1 MLFTTADLINVFPD
15 YQGCAS
21 DLIPI
26 KQVSTDSRKSLQQGL
41 FIPLKGD
48 HFNGHQFLSQAI
60 EQGAVAAFWSELEEV
75 PSFVPTNFPIIFV
88 QDTLE
93 ALQTLAKV
101 YREKVNPTVIGIT
114 GSNGKT
120 TTKDI
125 VASVVSTSYKTHHT
139 IGNLNNHI
147 GVPLTILSM
156 PEDTEML
163 VLEMGMNH
171 FGEIEVLT
179 KIAEPDFA
187 IITNIGES
195 HIENLGS
202 REGIAKAKA
211 EILEGLKET
220 GTFILDG
227 DEPLLEPY
235 SKGAQS
241 VSVGFHD
248 SNDFVINHLII
259 NSSMTTFSLKGSD
272 QLYQLPLLGK
282 HHAKNAGYA
291 IVLAGKL
298 GISSEF
304 ISKGLTEIKS
314 TTMRFERI
322 KGKNGVTLIND
333 AYNAS
338 PTSMVAAIEVL
349 SQLEGYENKIVVL
362 GDMYELGE
370 DEKLFHQQVG
380 ESITDTID
388 QVCTIG
394 ELAREIS
401 QATRGIESQH
411 FSDKESL
418 ISYLSKRLSS
428 QTIILVKASRGMK
441 LETVIESLL

>member
-15 YQGCAS
+15 HQGCAS
-21 DLIPI
+21 DPIPI

-48 HFNGHQFLSQAI
+48 HFDGHQFLSQAI
-60 EQGAVAAFWSELEEV
+60 EQGAVAAIWSKSEEV

-93 ALQTLAKV
+93 ALQILANV

-125 VASVVSTSYKTHHT
+125 VASIVSTSYKTHHT

-156 PEDTEML
+156 PEDTEIL

-179 KIAEPDFA
+179 KIAEPDYA

-211 EILEGLKET
+211 EILKGLKET
-220 GTFILDG
+220 GTFIFDG

-235 SKGAQS
+235 SNNAHS
-241 VSVGFHD
+241 VSVGFQD
-248 SNDFVINHLII
+248 PNDFVIDHLII
-259 NSSMTTFSLKGSD
+259 NTSMTTFSLKGSD

-298 GISSEF
+298 GISSEL
-304 ISKGLTEIKS
+304 IGKGLTEIQS
-314 TTMRFERI
+314 TSMRFERI
-322 KGKNGVTLIND
+322 KGKNDVTLIND

-338 PTSMVAAIEVL
+338 PTSMIAAIEVL

-370 DEKLFHQQVG
+370 DAELFHQQVG
-380 ESITDTID
+380 ESITDAID